1 MSRKNN
7 VNPDHY
13 KTAGRDRPN
22 EVVLPEFEKKELTTK
37 GTPARNFIPGAAPAG
52 EAPAPAPGPQA
63 ARSTRA

>member
-22 EVVLPEFEKKELTTK
+22 EVVLPEIEKKELTTK
-37 GTPARNFIPGAAPAG
+37 GTPARKNFIPGAAPVG
-52 EAPAPAPGPQA
+52 ESPERGEEEED
-63 ARSTRA
+63 RS